1 MSSAS
6 YSEAIAITGSELN
19 AIIRSEVDAIF

>member
-6 YSEAIAITGSELN
+6 DSEAIAITGSELN
-19 AIIRSEVDAIF
+19 AIVRSEADAIF